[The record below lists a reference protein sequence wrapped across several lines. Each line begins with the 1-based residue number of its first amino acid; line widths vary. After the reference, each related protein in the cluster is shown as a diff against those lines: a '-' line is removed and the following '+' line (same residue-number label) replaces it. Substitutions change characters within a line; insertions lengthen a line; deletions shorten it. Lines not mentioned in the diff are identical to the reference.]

1 MTDHPARIAP
11 PGAVR
16 RARHL
21 RRSETEAEGLLWW
34 ELKNRQLNGYR
45 FARQVPLGPYI
56 ADFVCR
62 ASKLVIEVDG
72 SQHADSA
79 ADLRRTKW
87 LNDKG
92 YSVLRF
98 WNHEVLN
105 SRHMVLSMIVEA
117 LEGRLF
123 AADHEAGFWPSA
135 SSPPRGEVPSEARR

>member
-1 MTDHPARIAP
+1 MNGHPARTAP
-11 PGAVR
+11 SGAVR

-21 RRSETEAEGLLWW
+21 RRSETDAEGLLWW
-34 ELKNRQLNGYR
+34 ELKSRQLNGYK

-62 ASKLVIEVDG
+62 AAKLVVEVDG
-72 SQHADSA
+72 SQHADNP
-79 ADLRRTKW
+79 ADLRRTRW
-87 LNDKG
+87 MNNRG

-105 SRHMVLSMIVEA
+105 SRQMVLSMIVEV

-123 AADHEAGFWPSA
+123 EADPEAGFWPSA
-135 SSPPRGEVPSEARR
+135 SSPHGGEVPSEARR